1 MSKHWPAPWTWD
13 GTFPIRI
20 LDFEGH
26 IVCGDIM
33 PSGEANARLIA
44 AAPKM
49 EDALLAIQSQ
59 CAGHSDE
66 FSRRVWQIAEE
77 ALAIAKAE
85 GK

>member
-1 MSKHWPAPWTWD
+1 MGGHWPAPWTWD

-44 AAPKM
+44 AAPDLLEAAQRVKKYAV
-49 EDALLAIQSQ
+49 DLHGNHCIYGVDFQVLLA
-59 CAGHSDE
+59 
-66 FSRRVWQIAEE
+66 
-77 ALAIAKAE
+77 AIAKAE
-85 GK
+85 SP